1 MQGKYQAG
9 KGLAEALLEFDET
22 KPTIATLRRLFRR
35 VFPVPYENCEIGG
48 PRSVYQGFPS
58 LEMENQWVH
67 VSCHLWGRRWGM
79 HMHTEYII
87 HAQVVDGC
95 KS

>member
-9 KGLAEALLEFDET
+9 KGLAEAHLDFDET

-58 LEMENQWVH
+58 LVRDGEPVGPRKLSLMGKA
-67 VSCHLWGRRWGM
+67 LGDA
-79 HMHTEYII
+79 YICI
-87 HAQVVDGC
+87 QNT
-95 KS
+95 